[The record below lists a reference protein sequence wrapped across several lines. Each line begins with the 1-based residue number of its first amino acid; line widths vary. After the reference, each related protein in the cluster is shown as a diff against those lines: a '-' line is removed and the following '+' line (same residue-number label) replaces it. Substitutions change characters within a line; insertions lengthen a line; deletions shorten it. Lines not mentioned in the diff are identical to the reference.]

1 MTIAEFGEY
10 AGTNPLMV
18 LLFFGFI
25 IVFALVAGFIGKGEG
40 HLPPWKYLYA
50 TLIYLTCIPAI
61 FIVFMSLYA
70 LVFEGAS
77 ISNVNVVT
85 HIFPVISM
93 VATLSIIKSN
103 VSLDR
108 VPGFAKISGFIIMVI
123 ASSILVAII
132 GKMRM
137 IVFSYM
143 PIHQVGI
150 MFLIIFA
157 VIYFGWRKVM
167 SKS

>member
-1 MTIAEFGEY
+1 MTIAEFGDY
-10 AGTNPLMV
+10 AGSNPLWV

-25 IVFALVAGFIGKGEG
+25 IIFALVAGFIGKGEG
-40 HLPPWKYLYA
+40 HLSPWKYLYA
-50 TLIYLTCIPAI
+50 SLIYLTCIPAI

-77 ISNVNVVT
+77 IANVNVVT
-85 HIFPVISM
+85 HIFPVVSM
-93 VATLSIIKSN
+93 IATLSIIKSN

-108 VPGFAKISGFIIMVI
+108 VPGFQKISGFIIMVI
-123 ASSILVAII
+123 AASVLVGILM
-132 GKMRM
+132 KTRL

-143 PIHQVGI
+143 PIQQVGLI
-150 MFLIIFA
+150 FLAIFA

-167 SKS
+167 SSN

>member
-10 AGTNPLMV
+10 AGTNPLLV
-18 LLFFGFI
+18 ILFFGFI

-40 HLPPWKYLYA
+40 HLSPWKHLYA
-50 TLIYLTCIPAI
+50 ALIYLTCIPAI

-70 LVFEGAS
+70 LIFEGAS

-108 VPGFAKISGFIIMVI
+108 VPGFNKISGFIIMVI
-123 ASSILVAII
+123 AASVLVAILM
-132 GKMRM
+132 KMRL

-143 PIHQVGI
+143 PIQQVGLI
-150 MFLIIFA
+150 FLVIFA